1 MKTKAELLE
10 EYKKKVWFE
19 DYSIKTFD
27 QPGSDGDT
35 PIHVAA
41 LLGNLDDLNLMLLSS
56 IDINKRGDIGNTALH
71 YAALKGHEAI
81 VEMLLKSGANPLIQ
95 NDYGDYAV
103 DYATDDDKLAIKRK
117 LLAAME

>member
-1 MKTKAELLE
+1 
-10 EYKKKVWFE
+10 
-19 DYSIKTFD
+19 
-27 QPGSDGDT
+27 
-35 PIHVAA
+35 
-41 LLGNLDDLNLMLLSS
+41 LGNLDDLNLMLLSS